1 MAAPFRGPG
10 PDTHARWFR
19 RLLKL
24 LPSDFRDAYG
34 RDMERT
40 FRAQQ
45 RDAARGGIFGVA
57 ALWLETIGDLLH
69 TAPREHADQLRQ
81 DAGFALRMMRR
92 APGFTA
98 VALTTLALG
107 IGATSAMFSVVD
119 AVVLQ
124 PLPYREP
131 DRLVRLHGRHTGY
144 GLLRNAV
151 SPPNLLDWKQQSTV
165 FSAIAG
171 YRPRSVNLSGDGEPR
186 YVQAARVSVE
196 FFDVLGVSPMIG
208 RSFTEAEDRA
218 DAKVVVLSHAVW
230 QSQFGGDPSALG
242 HSIDLDGEPFQVIGV
257 MPVDF
262 AYQLSAELFRSET
275 FAELWLPLGVYPGA
289 RLPSRGSHNLAVV
302 ARLLDSV
309 TLEEAQSE
317 MSTIAVR
324 LANEYPASNKGW
336 DAFVEPLHESV
347 VRDIRTIAMVLVAA
361 VGFVLIIGCANIG
374 GLLLARTTGRVRELG
389 MRIALG
395 ASRSRLSR
403 QLLTE
408 SLMLSAG
415 GGVLGVC
422 VAIVMVS
429 ALRTLDLPVTRL
441 DEISVDQHVL
451 VVIAG
456 VSMLAGLLFGMAPA
470 WHIGRWNLQARLRES
485 GPSHSAGAERRAIQ
499 SLLSVVQ
506 VAIALILLAGAGVMV
521 RTLVN
526 LSGVDPGFSA
536 AGVLAVD
543 LSLSDARYPTTEQS
557 VRFFQ
562 RVVDA
567 ATALPGVRSAAIISD
582 PPLTGGD
589 GYWEIGFDVVG
600 RPPKPPGEGDYAYL
614 RSVTSRYFD
623 TLGIPLLR
631 GRPFT
636 ESDVLGHPPV
646 VLVNLAFAR
655 RHFADADPIGARLRI
670 QAGGEAAHEIIGIV
684 GDVRQTTLTSP
695 AEPQM
700 YTAYSG
706 IGYGT
711 LVVRSDSDAT
721 SLAAAVRAAIQSV
734 DRHQPVH
741 NVRRLAD
748 HVAASFARQR
758 LTMVALAIFAGAALV
773 LSVLGVYGVM
783 AYAVRQRTQEI
794 GVRVALGASRV
805 TVVRM
810 IVGESLRIA
819 ALGVVAGVAGAFV
832 LTRVLRGLVYDVSPA
847 DPTTLA
853 LVVVALVVAC
863 ALASLLPAVRATK
876 VDPITVLR
884 GD

>member
-1 MAAPFRGPG
+1 MVAPFRGPRT
-10 PDTHARWFR
+10 DTHARWFR
-19 RLLKL
+19 RLLRL
-24 LPSDFRDAYG
+24 LPSDFRNAYG

-57 ALWLETIGDLLH
+57 ALWLETIRDLLH

-196 FFDVLGVSPMIG
+196 FFDVLSVSPMIG

-242 HSIDLDGEPFQVIGV
+242 RSIDLDGEPFRGDRRDASRLRVPIVGRAV
-257 MPVDF
+257 PVRNVRRAVD
-262 AYQLSAELFRSET
+262 AAGCVSRRAASQ
-275 FAELWLPLGVYPGA
+275 P
-289 RLPSRGSHNLAVV
+289 RLAQPRRRGSV
-302 ARLLDSV
+302 ARRRDAGGGAKPDVHHRGASR
-309 TLEEAQSE
+309 E
-317 MSTIAVR
+317 R
-324 LANEYPASNKGW
+324 YPASNKGW

-374 GLLLARTTGRVRELG
+374 SLLVARATGRVRELG

-395 ASRSRLSR
+395 ASRTRLLR

-408 SLMLSAG
+408 SLMLSAA
-415 GGVLGVC
+415 GGVLGVG
-422 VAIVMVS
+422 VAIVAIS
-429 ALRTLDLPVTRL
+429 ALRVLDLPVMRL
-441 DEISVDQHVL
+441 HEITVDHRVL
-451 VVIAG
+451 VVTAG
-456 VSMLAGLLFGMAPA
+456 VSMLAGLLFSMAPA
-470 WHIGRWNLQARLRES
+470 WHVGRWNLQGRLRES

-499 SLLSVVQ
+499 SLLSVAQ
-506 VAIALILLAGAGVMV
+506 VAMALILLAGAGVMV

-543 LSLSDARYPTTEQS
+543 LEPLRCPLSNHR
-557 VRFFQ
+557 
-562 RVVDA
+562 
-567 ATALPGVRSAAIISD
+567 GVRALLPTGRRCRDRPPGRAKRRLISD

-614 RSVTSRYFD
+614 RYVTSRYFE

-631 GRPFT
+631 GRPIT
-636 ESDVLGHPPV
+636 ESDVLGRPPV

-655 RHFADADPIGARLRI
+655 RHFADADPIGARLLI
-670 QAGGEAAHEIIGIV
+670 QAGGQAAHEIIGIV
-684 GDVRQTTLTSP
+684 GDVRQTTLTAP
-695 AEPQM
+695 AEPQV
-700 YTAYSG
+700 YTPFSG

-748 HVAASFARQR
+748 HVAASFARQQ

-783 AYAVRQRTQEI
+783 AYAVRQRMQEI

-853 LVVVALVVAC
+853 LVVVGLVTAC